1 MTEPGPIVPL
11 TPIQPGGAA
20 FEPAPVEPVGSAP
33 QGSPAPRGPR
43 RNRTASPFVRI
54 GIVTGTAAL
63 VLVGAVAAM
72 GASPA
77 PSGST
82 TTPTTPTASGDPN
95 LGGFGPG
102 PGRMG
107 DFGDFGGFGRGF
119 GAITITSI
127 DGSNLSLKTEDGW
140 TRTIAVTSD
149 TTITKAG
156 ATIAVGD
163 LAVGDEIRFAQTKAA
178 DGSFTITRIVV
189 VMPSLGGEVTAKTSD
204 TITVARRDGTTATI
218 HVDSATTY
226 TVDGVAGKTLADI
239 AVGDHVRAEGTSN
252 SDGSLDAATVTS
264 GFGRDGKGPG
274 HGHGHGPDG
283 IDPDDSTPDASPDA
297 SATPG

>member
-1 MTEPGPIVPL
+1 MTEPGHIVPL
-11 TPIQPGGAA
+11 TPVRPGGEA
-20 FEPAPVEPVGSAP
+20 FEPAPVEPSDDKPHGAP
-33 QGSPAPRGPR
+33 PPGGPHR
-43 RNRTASPFVRI
+43 KRSSSPFVRV

-82 TTPTTPTASGDPN
+82 TTPTTPSASGDPN
-95 LGGFGPG
+95 VGGKG
-102 PGRMG
+102 PGRM
-107 DFGDFGGFGRGF
+107 GDFGGFGRGF

-127 DGSNLSLKTEDGW
+127 DGSSLSLKTEDGW
-140 TRTIAVTSD
+140 TRTIVVTAD

-163 LAVGDEIRFAQTKAA
+163 LAVGDEIRFAQTQAA
-178 DGSFTITRIVV
+178 DGTFTITQIVV

-204 TITVARRDGTTATI
+204 TITVTRRDGTSATI
-218 HVDSATTY
+218 HVDGSTTY
-226 TVDGVAGKTLADI
+226 TVDGVAGKSLADI
-239 AVGDHVRAEGTSN
+239 AVGDHVRAEGTTN
-252 SDGSLDAATVTS
+252 SDGSLDAASVNA

-274 HGHGHGPDG
+274 HDHGPGHGPDG
-283 IDPDDSTPDASPDA
+283 IDPDDSTPSASPDA